1 MMNGAGLDTRQIIVL
16 VQTLFT
22 IFLPCLITWLAI
34 GALLYQRKNFQIRAK
49 KILFMYSAV
58 VLTVTLSWFFEELS
72 AFVQRYAIPD
82 SESNVRHY
90 ARMLA
95 LCTPCIIPCIC
106 FTMCKE
112 LRQQVKLIY
121 ASCGNAGED
130 ENSTTNNPRED
141 CVRSTEH
148 EIPVVLIEPED
159 EIKDTMKKQYSFE
172 RENTLNQEKDEDE
185 HQTLALQQ
193 LSVRR
198 DSSNEIMAAE
208 RSPSAVRYVKHGEMT
223 TIALIW

>member
-16 VQTLFT
+16 VQTIFT

-34 GALLYQRKNFQIRAK
+34 GALLYQRKNFQIHAK
-49 KILFMYSAV
+49 KILFMYSTV
-58 VLTVTLSWFFEELS
+58 VLTVTLSWFFEEFS
-72 AFVQRYAIPD
+72 AFVQTYAIPD

-95 LCTPCIIPCIC
+95 LFTPCIIPCIC

-112 LRQQVKLIY
+112 LRQQVKLLY

-130 ENSTTNNPRED
+130 ENSTTNKPREDENSTINNPRED
-141 CVRSTEH
+141 CVGSTEH

-159 EIKDTMKKQYSFE
+159 EIKDTMKKKYSFE
-172 RENTLNQEKDEDE
+172 RENTLNQEKYED
-185 HQTLALQQ
+185 
-193 LSVRR
+193 
-198 DSSNEIMAAE
+198 
-208 RSPSAVRYVKHGEMT
+208 
-223 TIALIW
+223 